1 VCRSLGERGLVLIY
15 EGLRTKVKARAVAQV
30 GYAKPLVDRACETA
44 RTGAALLFTAAID
57 DSCRATGASYQEIH
71 TPAFARAV
79 LRAGVDETDVP
90 RHLLAIHSQSCTVGS
105 TAIHI
110 VAHAIAKQLLC

>member
-57 DSCRATGASYQEIH
+57 DSCRANGCLLPGDSHACLWPCGA
-71 TPAFARAV
+71 
-79 LRAGVDETDVP
+79 AG
-90 RHLLAIHSQSCTVGS
+90 RC
-105 TAIHI
+105 
-110 VAHAIAKQLLC
+110 